1 MDRGIDN
8 AALEIEL
15 DEKGVE
21 DLRNRRNHKEE
32 PTELAIEQVQ
42 DEDEEVQ
49 QSCAF
54 IGNALE
60 RFWTTLGRLIKE
72 NETIVY
78 ACVYILLAVLYN
90 AYFISCMFYYV
101 NHDEIEMDWCD
112 GVGFLIA
119 LTIVMYVGLFY
130 FQVVKRFW
138 GKAIYKAA
146 LKPMGEGYEKAWKYG
161 LVFNTIIPFV
171 VFLFTV
177 IIMNLKM

>member
-1 MDRGIDN
+1 MEREGIDN

-21 DLRNRRNHKEE
+21 DLRNRHNHKEE

-42 DEDEEVQ
+42 EQDDDDDDEKVQ

-60 RFWTTLGRLIKE
+60 RFWSTLGRLISE
-72 NETIVY
+72 NQTMVY

-101 NHDEIEMDWCD
+101 NHDEIVMDWCD

-146 LKPMGEGYEKAWKYG
+146 LQPMGVAYEKAWTYK
-161 LVFNTIIPFV
+161 LVF
-171 VFLFTV
+171 FLQ
-177 IIMNLKM
+177 